1 MGTATVT
8 QRSDLPWRAE
18 GVGGGGIV
26 CPLPIWPGAPHI
38 SEIKMEPLPEELKN
52 VSSIPFDRKSLPL
65 EYSCRS
71 FMKNMRPLFT
81 FNTPSL
87 VLKEQIIRPFAS
99 EE

>member
-1 MGTATVT
+1 M
-8 QRSDLPWRAE
+8 
-18 GVGGGGIV
+18 

-65 EYSCRS
+65 GYSCRS

-99 EE
+99 EK